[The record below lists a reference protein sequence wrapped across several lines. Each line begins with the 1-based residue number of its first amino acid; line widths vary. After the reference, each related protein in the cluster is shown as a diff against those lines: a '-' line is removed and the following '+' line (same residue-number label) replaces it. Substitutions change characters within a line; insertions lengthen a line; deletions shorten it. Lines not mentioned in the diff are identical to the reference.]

1 MDNSARDQIYSRLQL
16 CCTSALHHTEFAAA
30 RMASTGI
37 AMASDAKGRWRT
49 AEHSTAMGNAL
60 ARRPS
65 RNGTA
70 SLDMSPSGSLSRSA
84 TVSVPVELRES
95 RAGNMQGLR
104 MVSYAVARTRMA
116 QRLLRMGGSRD
127 NSESKISTDASQLRL
142 PPGAMAKHGVQLDD
156 TISAVAISPDD
167 TLYAAGSMKVRTAI
181 FEK

>member
-1 MDNSARDQIYSRLQL
+1 
-16 CCTSALHHTEFAAA
+16 
-30 RMASTGI
+30 MASTGI

-70 SLDMSPSGSLSRSA
+70 SRLDMSPSGSLSRSA